1 MLHTSCVQHFILLL
15 CRFAEASV
23 ILQVLPAKKDELY
36 EGTTV
41 FGRWPLHVKDSFTRT
56 IC

>member
-1 MLHTSCVQHFILLL
+1 MLHTSCVQHLILLL
-15 CRFAEASV
+15 CCFAEASV
-23 ILQVLPAKKDELY
+23 ILQVVSGKKEEFY

-41 FGRWPLHVKDSFTRT
+41 LGRWPLHVKDSFTRT